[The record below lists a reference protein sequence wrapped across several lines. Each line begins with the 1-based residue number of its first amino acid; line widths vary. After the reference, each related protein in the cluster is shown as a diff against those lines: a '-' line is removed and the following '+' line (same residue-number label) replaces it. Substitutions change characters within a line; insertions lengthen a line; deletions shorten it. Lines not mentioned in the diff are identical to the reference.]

1 LLRPVLISLF
11 AAVALWVSGV
21 HYSIVLVVAAY
32 TASSLLLAAGFRF
45 RRLGSSAVVYAGMVD
60 TSLFLGAGTF
70 LTGGPASPV
79 LYLFFVLQ
87 ATYLVLATPRTFG
100 VTAVTSMAVMIIPV
114 IMVDS
119 GLALL
124 NVDPTQQPLSYVVAA
139 AGSLAMLSSVGR
151 LRSVLSVTRTQVY
164 RHLPAAL
171 NALHRL
177 LSGDQREKQTATF
190 LCPLM
195 AALRVTDEGAIYQFD
210 QNSGALLLVEGMG
223 LRPWFQNFLVF
234 WPEEGV
240 VGQAYRLNKRVV
252 YQDFEKLR
260 KCYGNL
266 SQRNLEI
273 LDKVARK
280 VDPPNYTIAVP
291 ISWGDEVFGVLV
303 LSRQL
308 GSLNDRE
315 IELVEGFAAHMATV
329 MHGAPLRRPAAG
341 LDQNVGLHNQ
351 FLDLLQAVSASE
363 DGFQEFA
370 QQLRGLI
377 DFEGIR
383 IPWPLAKA

>member
-1 LLRPVLISLF
+1 
-11 AAVALWVSGV
+11 
-21 HYSIVLVVAAY
+21 
-32 TASSLLLAAGFRF
+32 
-45 RRLGSSAVVYAGMVD
+45 
-60 TSLFLGAGTF
+60 
-70 LTGGPASPV
+70 
-79 LYLFFVLQ
+79 
-87 ATYLVLATPRTFG
+87 
-100 VTAVTSMAVMIIPV
+100 
-114 IMVDS
+114 
-119 GLALL
+119 
-124 NVDPTQQPLSYVVAA
+124 
-139 AGSLAMLSSVGR
+139 
-151 LRSVLSVTRTQVY
+151 
-164 RHLPAAL
+164 
-171 NALHRL
+171 
-177 LSGDQREKQTATF
+177 
-190 LCPLM
+190 
-195 AALRVTDEGAIYQFD
+195 
-210 QNSGALLLVEGMG
+210 
-223 LRPWFQNFLVF
+223 NFLVF